1 MSEEVLD
8 NPAPESGPSDIQQ
21 PTSILDSSPNDATIS
36 VPATW
41 PENWRDQMAGGEE
54 KYLKQLERLNS
65 PADVF
70 KSYRELQT
78 KLSSQKP
85 VIEKP
90 GADASE
96 DQIKAYRESIG
107 VPETP
112 DGYSLDFD
120 DGTVIGDDIRP
131 QLDGYLQYAHEMNTP
146 PEVVK
151 STISWFMKDVE
162 AQQEAVATA
171 NDEARING
179 ITELKAEWG
188 GEFQGNM
195 NAVYSLFTNA
205 PEGTMDRL
213 LNSAGPDGLKFANNA
228 DNIRWL
234 VDLAKQV
241 NPTATLVP
249 PGPDQ
254 AASISSEI
262 EQLEKMMHSKDK
274 QESNKYWKDPEKQ
287 ARYVKLK
294 QAQQGMQ

>member
-1 MSEEVLD
+1 MIDEVLD
-8 NPAPESGPSDIQQ
+8 NPAPEAGPSDDIQN
-21 PTSILDSSPNDATIS
+21 TSILDATPDDAVT

-41 PENWRDQMAGGEE
+41 PDDWRDQMAGGEE
-54 KYLKQLERLNS
+54 KYLKQLQRLNS
-65 PADVF
+65 PSDVF

-85 VIEKP
+85 SIEKP
-90 GADASE
+90 GDDASE

-107 VPETP
+107 VPDSPE
-112 DGYSLDFD
+112 GYSLDFD
-120 DGTVIGDDIRP
+120 DGTVIGDDIKP
-131 QLDGYLQYAHEMNTP
+131 QLDGYLKYAHDNNTP

-151 STISWFMKDVE
+151 STISWFMNDVQ
-162 AQQEAVATA
+162 AQQEALKTA

-179 ITELKAEWG
+179 IAELKSEWG

-195 NAVYSLFTNA
+195 NAVHSLFTNA
-205 PEGTMDRL
+205 PEGTMDNL

-234 VDLAKQV
+234 VSLAKQV

-254 AASISSEI
+254 AASISTEI
-262 EQLEKMMHSKDK
+262 ANIEKMMHSTDK
-274 QESNKYWKDPEKQ
+274 AESNKYWKDEKMQ
-287 ARYVKLK
+287 ARYVQLK